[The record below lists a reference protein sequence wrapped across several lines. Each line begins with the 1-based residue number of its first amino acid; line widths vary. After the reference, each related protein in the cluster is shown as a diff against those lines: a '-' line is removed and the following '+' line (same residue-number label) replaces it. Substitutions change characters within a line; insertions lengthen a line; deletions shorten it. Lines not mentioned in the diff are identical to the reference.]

1 MLVIDGSVGEGGGQI
16 LRSALALSLLTGTAF
31 RIMNIRAGRSR
42 PGLMRQHLMAVNA
55 AAQVGD
61 AETSGAE
68 IGSKEL
74 VFSPKSLCDSHEHVP
89 RGYPRGVRS
98 GDYTFAIG
106 GAGSTTLVFQTVLYP
121 LLLGAKTS
129 STLKLEG
136 GTHNPMAPPI
146 DFLQHAFL
154 PQLSRMGARVEID
167 FTRHGFYPA
176 GGGAWSVAIQ
186 PLEKFSRLDLMERGE
201 IRSRRASALVA
212 QIPGSVA
219 IRELDALAKQL
230 DWDRDE
236 CRPLMIQNSHG
247 PGNALVATV
256 QSEHI
261 TEVFTAFG
269 ERGISAEKVAQNLA
283 DEVTRYLKSKV
294 PVGEHLADQ
303 LLLPMALGEGG
314 SFRTLKPTEHCRTQ
328 ASLIQ
333 MFLGSSILMHE
344 ESADVWRVDVQRNG
358 SLEKS

>member
-31 RIMNIRAGRSR
+31 RITNIRARRSR

-55 AAQVGD
+55 ATQIGD

-74 VFSPKSLCDSHEHVP
+74 VFSPKSV
-89 RGYPRGVRS
+89 RG

-121 LLLGAKTS
+121 LLLSTKVS

-154 PQLSRMGARVEID
+154 PQLARMGADVEVD

-176 GGGAWSVAIQ
+176 GGGAWSVAIH
-186 PLEKFSRLDLMERGE
+186 PLEKFSRLDLVDRGE
-201 IRSRRASALVA
+201 IRFRRASALIA

-219 IRELDALAKQL
+219 IRELDALAKLL
-230 DWDRDE
+230 DWDRDA

-247 PGNALVATV
+247 PGNALVAIV
-256 QSEHI
+256 GSEHI

-269 ERGISAEKVAQNLA
+269 ERGVSAEKVAQNLA
-283 DEVTRYLKSKV
+283 DEIRRYLKSEV
-294 PVGEHLADQ
+294 PVAEHLADQ

-314 SFRTLKPTEHCRTQ
+314 SFRTLQPTEHCRTQ
-328 ASLIQ
+328 VSLIQ
-333 MFLGSSILMHE
+333 MFLGSTVTMHE
-344 ESADVWRVDVQRNG
+344 ESADVWRIDVQRN
-358 SLEKS
+358 

>member
-31 RIMNIRAGRSR
+31 RIANIRAGRSR

-55 AAQVGD
+55 ATQIGC

-74 VFSPKSLCDSHEHVP
+74 VFSPKSV
-89 RGYPRGVRS
+89 RG

-121 LLLGAKTS
+121 LLLSTKVP

-154 PQLSRMGARVEID
+154 PQLSRMGALVEID

-176 GGGAWSVAIQ
+176 GGGAWSSTIHPV
-186 PLEKFSRLDLMERGE
+186 EKLGRIELLERGN

-212 QIPGSVA
+212 QVPGSVA
-219 IRELDALAKQL
+219 VRELDTLAKLL
-230 DWDRDE
+230 DWDRDA
-236 CRPLMIQNSHG
+236 CRPLMIQHSHG
-247 PGNALVATV
+247 PGNALIAAIE
-256 QSEHI
+256 SEHV

-269 ERGISAEKVAQNLA
+269 ERGVSAEKVAQDLG
-283 DEVTRYLKSKV
+283 DEITRYLKSGA

-314 SFRTLKPTEHCRTQ
+314 SFRTLRPSEHCRTQ
-328 ASLIQ
+328 VTLIQ
-333 MFLGSSILMHE
+333 MFLGTSISMHE
-344 ESADVWRVDVQRNG
+344 ESADLWRIDVQRN
-358 SLEKS
+358 